1 MAKADFAV
9 TGARPAMGRL
19 PRAETENAMNWTSWL
34 PLRAL
39 SGWTAKDLDGDL
51 TAGITLTAIE
61 VMPSVARFF
70 STAAERARGSGK
82 PLRRGLSPDLKR
94 Q

>member
-9 TGARPAMGRL
+9 TGARSAMGRL

-51 TAGITLTAIE
+51 AAGIPLAAIE
-61 VMPSVARFF
+61 VMPPWRASSRPPLSGLVDPENRFAVGF
-70 STAAERARGSGK
+70 RPT
-82 PLRRGLSPDLKR
+82 
-94 Q
+94 